1 MPPSSDSFLLRLRS
15 ADPDRF
21 FCTLFAPADKREAL
35 ALLYLFNHELARA
48 HEVASEQLLA
58 MIRLQWWR
66 EVVEG
71 ASRKHEVATPL
82 SAALEA
88 GVFAREDLLAL
99 IEAREAG
106 AELEDASSFH
116 AYARGTGGRLA
127 RIAGK
132 LLGADFAGGGRSRHR
147 LRHFR
152 YSARDLPAPAGRH
165 VGRRTHRPCQGP
177 ACRQAAAHRP
187 GRGAARR
194 LRPAR
199 SGPPL
204 RPARPC
210 RPHVRSS
217 RRAYWAGVNAPPVN
231 ASATCHNRAPA
242 CASSA

>member
-106 AELEDASSFH
+106 AELEDAASFH

-132 LLGADFAGGGRSRHR
+132 LLGADSQAVEDLGTAYAISGILRATSLRPQDGTADAELIAHAKALLAAKPPRIALAAALPAAFAR
-147 LRHFR
+147 
-152 YSARDLPAPAGRH
+152 RDLG
-165 VGRRTHRPCQGP
+165 RPCGP
-177 ACRQAAAHRP
+177 RGLADRMSVLRAALT
-187 GRGAARR
+187 GR
-194 LRPAR
+194 
-199 SGPPL
+199 
-204 RPARPC
+204 
-210 RPHVRSS
+210 V
-217 RRAYWAGVNAPPVN
+217 
-231 ASATCHNRAPA
+231 
-242 CASSA
+242 

>member
-21 FCTLFAPADKREAL
+21 FCTLFAPAGQREAL

-88 GVFAREDLLAL
+88 GVFVREDLLAL

-106 AELEDASSFH
+106 TGLEDAASFH
-116 AYARGTGGRLA
+116 AYARDTGGKLA

-132 LLGADFAGGGRSRHR
+132 LLGADSEAVEDLGTAYAISGI
-147 LRHFR
+147 LR
-152 YSARDLPAPAGRH
+152 A
-165 VGRRTHRPCQGP
+165 T
-177 ACRQAAAHRP
+177 
-187 GRGAARR
+187 R
-194 LRPAR
+194 LRPQDGTSDAELIAHAR
-199 SGPPL
+199 AL
-204 RPARPC
+204 LVARPPRIALPAALPAVLARRDLG
-210 RPHVRSS
+210 RPYRPRGLADRLAVLKAALTGR
-217 RRAYWAGVNAPPVN
+217 V
-231 ASATCHNRAPA
+231 
-242 CASSA
+242 